1 MNDAYLRQNANAWSG
16 DCKLLK
22 NLVRERSEV
31 LNKGKS
37 AQRPAVIVKFTSGSL
52 GLEPATGNLKNPI
65 RPLPGIYYPP
75 CNFGNS
81 NE

>member
-52 GLEPATGNLKNPI
+52 GLEPATGNLKN
-65 RPLPGIYYPP
+65 LDHCPGYTIPP
-75 CNFGNS
+75 AILAI
-81 NE
+81 E